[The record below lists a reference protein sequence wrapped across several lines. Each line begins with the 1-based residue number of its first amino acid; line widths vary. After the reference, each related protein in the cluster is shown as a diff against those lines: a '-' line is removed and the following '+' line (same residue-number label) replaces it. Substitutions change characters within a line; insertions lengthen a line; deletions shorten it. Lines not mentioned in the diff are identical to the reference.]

1 MNANFELE
9 TLVNILSE
17 EIEIEKEN
25 LKECSDKNS
34 RMAGMIIGT
43 LDAYQNIL
51 LIIKDLK

>member
-34 RMAGMIIGT
+34 CMAGMIIGT